1 VVCGTYQVQMVWWGR
16 RRIPSMVAELGVGC
30 VPVEDREVQSCC
42 LSLRG
47 GASKGIG
54 GDRVGVEVRGRV
66 SQGEGQ
72 GPVRVAPPAAWCIA
86 CNGR

>member
-1 VVCGTYQVQMVWWGR
+1 
-16 RRIPSMVAELGVGC
+16 MVAELGVGC

-72 GPVRVAPPAAWCIA
+72 GQS
-86 CNGR
+86 G